1 MLRGSGF
8 DVERH
13 GPVLV
18 LRAHGPELR
27 SGGAASLIAA
37 ALGPP
42 AAAPANVVLDLTAV
56 SKVDS
61 AVLGAI
67 AQLNAEHRLRVVGLA
82 PLIESVLGILGIL
95 PTLVVEASAEAAVA
109 GLMDPGLSGRAPPS
123 AGSRA
128 GSCDA
133 LPEAS

>member
-1 MLRGSGF
+1 MSRGSGF
-8 DVERH
+8 DVERQ

-27 SGGAASLIAA
+27 SREAASLLAVA
-37 ALGPP
+37 VGPT
-42 AAAPANVVLDLTAV
+42 AAAPACVVLDLTHV

-109 GLMDPGLSGRAPPS
+109 GLSDLGRPGRASP
-123 AGSRA
+123 
-128 GSCDA
+128 